1 MKRSE
6 INRIIK
12 KSIEFF
18 RGENFHLPPFAWIR
32 PDEWQKRAEE
42 LKGAIEVGLGWDVT
56 DFGLGDFKKTGLLLF
71 TLRNGDPKKEKTGGK
86 DYCEKVIHLRCDQAC
101 PSHYHKSKM
110 EDIIN
115 RSGGTLCFE
124 LHMADSDGRSY
135 SSEGFFVSRDGGVE
149 KCRPGEI
156 LKLTPGES
164 LTIPPKLYHSFWA
177 EGKDVLC
184 GEVSRVND
192 DVSDNFFHQKIPRF
206 SEIEEDEEPLY
217 LLAFELLGFIK

>member
-1 MKRSE
+1 
-6 INRIIK
+6 
-12 KSIEFF
+12 
-18 RGENFHLPPFAWIR
+18 
-32 PDEWQKRAEE
+32 
-42 LKGAIEVGLGWDVT
+42 
-56 DFGLGDFKKTGLLLF
+56 
-71 TLRNGDPKKEKTGGK
+71 
-86 DYCEKVIHLRCDQAC
+86 
-101 PSHYHKSKM
+101 M
-110 EDIIN
+110 EDIIK

-135 SSEGFFVSRDGGVE
+135 SSEGFFVFRDGGVE

>member
-6 INRIIK
+6 INRIIRE
-12 KSIEFF
+12 SIEFF

-32 PDEWQKRAEE
+32 PDEWQKKAKE
-42 LKGAIEVGLGWDVT
+42 LKDAIEVGLGWDIT

-71 TLRNGDPKKEKTGGK
+71 TLRNGDPKNRSAGEK
-86 DYCEKVIHLRCDQAC
+86 DYCEKVIHLRRNQTC

-124 LHMADSDGRSY
+124 LYMAGVDGESY
-135 SSEGFFVSRDGGVE
+135 SSDGFSISRDGVTQ

-156 LKLTPGES
+156 LRLAPGES
-164 LTIPPKLYHSFWA
+164 LTIPQKLYHSFWA
-177 EGKDVLC
+177 ERSDVLC

-192 DVSDNFFHQKIPRF
+192 DVSDNFFYQEVPRF
-206 SEIEEDEEPLY
+206 TEIEEDEEPLY
-217 LLAFELLGFIK
+217 LLAFELSRFL